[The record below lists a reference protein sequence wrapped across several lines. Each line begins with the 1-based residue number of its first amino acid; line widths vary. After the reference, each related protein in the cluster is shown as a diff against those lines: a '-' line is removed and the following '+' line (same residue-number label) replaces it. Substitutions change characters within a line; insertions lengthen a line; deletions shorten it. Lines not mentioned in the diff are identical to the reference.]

1 VDRAVRRGLL
11 EPLLIAAVVLA
22 VYVAATP
29 QTNQAYRHFVYIAQA
44 FLDGRVDLQGLP
56 GHYHDIIRVG
66 ERIYAPFPPIP
77 AFVLMPVV
85 AVGGEATDQGRVG
98 QVLAAIAV
106 AVFVAGLRRLGH
118 GTAVRWFCGAA
129 LAFGSVL
136 WPATAI
142 GTTWFFAQVVVVL
155 SVAVLVWELAGARR
169 PVVLGIAIT
178 AAWLTR
184 LNLIA
189 AIPVLALLVWLRE
202 RKLRPIVMFAA
213 VNLVGAGIY
222 AAYNY
227 LRFGDPV
234 QTGYGMLSMA
244 VVNAEA
250 AARWGTFNLRFVPE
264 HLHAMF
270 LRVPEVIAHPP
281 YLKPSPWGMSLLLTS
296 PVILRL
302 LHPARD
308 RRAWGPWLVLALSLA
323 VPMLAFFST
332 GWVQFGYRYSLDWWP
347 FVLVVLADALPRRP
361 GLVDYG
367 LLTVGIAMN
376 ALGVYWVRALGW

>member
-1 VDRAVRRGLL
+1 
-11 EPLLIAAVVLA
+11 
-22 VYVAATP
+22 
-29 QTNQAYRHFVYIAQA
+29 
-44 FLDGRVDLQGLP
+44 
-56 GHYHDIIRVG
+56 
-66 ERIYAPFPPIP
+66 
-77 AFVLMPVV
+77 
-85 AVGGEATDQGRVG
+85 
-98 QVLAAIAV
+98 
-106 AVFVAGLRRLGH
+106 
-118 GTAVRWFCGAA
+118 
-129 LAFGSVL
+129 
-136 WPATAI
+136 
-142 GTTWFFAQVVVVL
+142 
-155 SVAVLVWELAGARR
+155 
-169 PVVLGIAIT
+169 VLGLAIT

-189 AIPVLALLVWLRE
+189 AIPVLLALIWQRE
-202 RKLRPIVMFAA
+202 RALRPIAVFAA

-227 LRFGDPV
+227 LRFGDPL

-264 HLHAMF
+264 HLYTMF
-270 LRVPEVIAHPP
+270 LRTPEVISHPP

-302 LHPARD
+302 LFPAGD
-308 RRAWGPWLVLALSLA
+308 RRGWGPWAALALSLA

-347 FVLVVLADALPRRP
+347 FVLVLLAWALPARP
-361 GLVDYG
+361 RPVDYA
-367 LLTVGIAMN
+367 LLGSGIAMN